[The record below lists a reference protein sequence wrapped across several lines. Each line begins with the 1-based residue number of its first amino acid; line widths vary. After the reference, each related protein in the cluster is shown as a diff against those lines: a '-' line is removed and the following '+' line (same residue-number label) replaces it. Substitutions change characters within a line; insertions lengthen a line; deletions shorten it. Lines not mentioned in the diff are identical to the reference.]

1 MRFRHALT
9 LFPFRD
15 HPYHLVFLPSK
26 SSDLLV
32 RESDSSKGSK
42 FAGSP
47 EARVGGQEGGSEAA
61 AGFHVNSAEAAT
73 VTSWERE
80 SRAILIGQ
88 TPANQI
94 LLDVSQIGAL
104 KQVGPAMFFS
114 NPVVS
119 EKSICTD
126 LQGIADG
133 AVRR

>member
-1 MRFRHALT
+1 M
-9 LFPFRD
+9 
-15 HPYHLVFLPSK
+15 
-26 SSDLLV
+26 
-32 RESDSSKGSK
+32 
-42 FAGSP
+42 
-47 EARVGGQEGGSEAA
+47 GGQEGGSEAA

-104 KQVGPAMFFS
+104 KKVGPAMFFS